1 MFDFQNA
8 EIPQGGTPNLQPGI
22 HNVKIESITN
32 GLSQNTQA
40 PFLEFTVV
48 DSNNAK
54 LNNRY
59 YLNTVIGEGNQKSA
73 WDISRNAI
81 LAIVSACLNL
91 TGAEAKAK
99 MPQAKSVEELALKL
113 AALVVGKEMK
123 LKVVGE
129 EKLAFSG
136 SKYVNSS
143 FGKGVFAESIKVPTS
158 ETRLYF
164 SADKNIKRLP
174 VVSNSISTSGAPF

>member
-22 HNVKIESITN
+22 HSVKVESITN

-59 YLNTVIGEGNQKSA
+59 YLNTVVGEGKQKSA

-91 TGAEAKAK
+91 TETEAKAK
-99 MPQAKSVEELALKL
+99 MPQAKSAEELAVKL
-113 AALVVGKEMK
+113 AALIVGKEMK

-129 EKLAFSG
+129 EKLASSG

-143 FGKGVFAESIKVPTS
+143 FGQGVFAESVKVPAS
-158 ETRLYF
+158 ETKLYF

-174 VVSNSISTSGAPF
+174 AVSSSPSTSGDPF

>member
-8 EIPQGGTPNLQPGI
+8 EIPQGGASNLQPGI

-40 PFLEFTVV
+40 PFLAFTVV

-91 TGAEAKAK
+91 TEAEAKTK
-99 MPQAKSVEELALKL
+99 MPQAKSAEELALKL
-113 AALVVGKEMK
+113 SALIVGKEMK
-123 LKVVGE
+123 LKVIGE
-129 EKLAFSG
+129 EKLTSSG

-158 ETRLYF
+158 ETKLYF
-164 SADKNIKRLP
+164 SPDKNIKRLP
-174 VVSNSISTSGAPF
+174 IVSNSISTTDNPF

>member
-8 EIPQGGTPNLQPGI
+8 EIPQGGASTLQPGI

-59 YLNTVIGEGNQKSA
+59 YLNTVIGEGKQKSA

-91 TGAEAKAK
+91 TGTESKAK
-99 MPQAKSVEELALKL
+99 IPQAKSAEELALKL
-113 AALVVGKEMK
+113 VALVVGKEMK

-129 EKLAFSG
+129 EKLASSG
-136 SKYVNSS
+136 AKYVNSS
-143 FGKGVFAESIKVPTS
+143 FGQGVFVESVKVPAS
-158 ETRLYF
+158 ETKLYF

>member
-8 EIPQGGTPNLQPGI
+8 EIPQGGTSNLQPGI

-54 LNNRY
+54 LSNRY
-59 YLNTVIGEGNQKSA
+59 YLNTVIGEGKKKSA
-73 WDISRNAI
+73 WDINKNAI
-81 LAIVSACLNL
+81 LAMISACLNL
-91 TGAEAKAK
+91 TATEAKAK
-99 MPQAKSVEELALKL
+99 MLHAKSAEDLALKL
-113 AALVVGKEMK
+113 SALIVGKEMK

-129 EKLAFSG
+129 EKLTSSG

-143 FGKGVFAESIKVPTS
+143 FGKGVVVESVKVPAS
-158 ETRLYF
+158 ESKLYF